1 MTQVLGPADP
11 RVIHGVSEPDLEI
24 DQRLLGLFR
33 LWNAK
38 RRGRKLPARA
48 DLRPEEL
55 KPWLGNLIVL
65 DVIDGGR
72 DFRYRLFGTNIV
84 RQAGFDMTGKLMSE
98 YPIKD
103 ALPHFFETHRDVVRL
118 ATPAL
123 GEHNPRVAL
132 VRRRRRLILP
142 FGEDGETVDRTITAN
157 YAIEV
162 VREPDRYL

>member
-1 MTQVLGPADP
+1 MSEMLG
-11 RVIHGVSEPDLEI
+11 HSEPAVIFGVAESELAVDE
-24 DQRLLGLFR
+24 RLLGLFR
-33 LWNAK
+33 LWESK
-38 RRGRKLPARA
+38 RGDRALPARA

-72 DFRYRLFGTNIV
+72 DFRYRLVGVNVV
-84 RQAGFDMTGKLMSE
+84 RQAGFDMTGKLLSE

-103 ALPHFFETHRDVVRL
+103 VLPYFLATHREVVRL
-118 ATPAL
+118 AVPAF

-132 VRRRRRLILP
+132 VRKRRRLILP
-142 FGEDGETVDRTITAN
+142 FGEDGKTVDRTMTAN
-157 YAIEV
+157 YAIEL